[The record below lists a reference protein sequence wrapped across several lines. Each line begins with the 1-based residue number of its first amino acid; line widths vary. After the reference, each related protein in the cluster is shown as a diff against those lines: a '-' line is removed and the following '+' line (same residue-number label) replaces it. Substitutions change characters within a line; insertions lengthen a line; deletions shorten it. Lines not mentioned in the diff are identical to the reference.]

1 MLINKYD
8 KSGTFVTIQS
18 ITSQKPNLLIT
29 TYLKMKTYIA
39 AILFCLALNSNAQTT
54 AVDSAEA
61 KIEKY
66 YNTGISDS
74 ARADYKAKIAHMD
87 KYIAQDSINPEA
99 FLQRGIYYSFLGISV
114 KAISDYDK
122 ALALNDEQPI
132 AYFNRA
138 IAKAR
143 FRYTY
148 EACYDFKKSYL
159 LGVDQ
164 ALKIYDTNCKL
175 YKKKIDTEVVSN

>member
-1 MLINKYD
+1 MKIILASLMICF
-8 KSGTFVTIQS
+8 SIQ
-18 ITSQKPNLLIT
+18 L
-29 TYLKMKTYIA
+29 
-39 AILFCLALNSNAQTT
+39 NAQTT
-54 AVDSAEA
+54 AVDSAES

-87 KYIAQDSINPEA
+87 KYIAMDSLNPEA

-114 KAISDYDK
+114 KAISDYDE
-122 ALALNDEQPI
+122 ALALNDAQPV

-159 LGVDQ
+159 LGVEQ
-164 ALKIYDTNCKL
+164 AQKIYDVNCKL
-175 YKKKIDTEVVSN
+175 YKKKIDTEVASN